1 CRRRGVRSRAAA
13 MTMRLPTSG
22 GHHATTE
29 FPRIHGRAQRTRSA
43 GRLRPRL
50 GRRRRRGPRARGR
63 RGRDRHRR
71 PGDITLTMWDQEV
84 RGAQND
90 AIEALIEAFQ
100 DEYPN
105 VTIERNSQSFDDLQ
119 QQTGLAL
126 SGNDV
131 PDVLQVN
138 NARGDMGTFVADGLL
153 TDL

>member
-1 CRRRGVRSRAAA
+1 
-13 MTMRLPTSG
+13 
-22 GHHATTE
+22 
-29 FPRIHGRAQRTRSA
+29 
-43 GRLRPRL
+43 
-50 GRRRRRGPRARGR
+50 
-63 RGRDRHRR
+63 
-71 PGDITLTMWDQEV
+71 DQEV

-131 PDVLQVN
+131 PDVLQAN
-138 NARGDMGTFVADGLL
+138 NARGDIGTFVAGGLL
-153 TDL
+153 TVLSGCAEACGWEDRVSPSVLPKTRYSDDGVTFGGGSLFGLAQPGEICGIHYALAKRDELGLEPPSTWEEV